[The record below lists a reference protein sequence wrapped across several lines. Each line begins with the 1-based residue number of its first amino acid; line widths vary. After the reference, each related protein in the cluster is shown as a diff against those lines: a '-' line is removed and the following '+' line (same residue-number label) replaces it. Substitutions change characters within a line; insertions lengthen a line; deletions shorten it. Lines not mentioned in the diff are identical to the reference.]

1 MRKPFCC
8 DANRDIY
15 DKYYSRQQKG
25 DGDFPV
31 YIGRATQQG
40 HGLGSILSSLWR
52 RVLPILKAYGPHA
65 LRAGAN
71 IVEDVTDGKTWKNSA
86 FNRIPESISAFA
98 VRNKTQKGAGGR
110 RRKRAKRR
118 AVKKFKKDI
127 FS

>member
-25 DGDFPV
+25 NGDFSV

-71 IVEDVTDGKTWKNSA
+71 IE
-86 FNRIPESISAFA
+86 I
-98 VRNKTQKGAGGR
+98 GR
-110 RRKRAKRR
+110 AH
-118 AVKKFKKDI
+118 V
-127 FS
+127 